1 MDREVVW
8 VDVKACTGCGACVPA
23 CPLGAIS
30 LMDGKAHVDEEACD
44 GCHACVRVC
53 PERAIQPILKG
64 ELVQVSQPLPPAPYV
79 ARTPE
84 RTVTAGAVVAGL
96 GLLGKVAGAL
106 ARALEWYSAGSPIE
120 TGTRPTGSRPTVSG
134 GSGSQ
139 GGTQGGRRARHRRR
153 GG

>member
-64 ELVQVSQPLPPAPYV
+64 ELVQVSQPLPPA
-79 ARTPE
+79 
-84 RTVTAGAVVAGL
+84 VVAGL